1 VQFIVM
7 TSIGLHLLHIQ
18 NNHSITISLSTYQK

>member
-1 VQFIVM
+1 M